1 MQHHLIPR
9 STHHTYDQFCLIFLL
24 QVCAQVSTSTV
35 SASANTIRSKHE
47 IVKHLSFD
55 SKHGNAM
62 NYARFRRLTGR
73 RIRLAADLGGCASPK
88 ARVGAADGGGSGG
101 GLAGAAFV
109 GAERNA

>member
-73 RIRLAADLGGCASPK
+73 RIGLAADLGGCASPK